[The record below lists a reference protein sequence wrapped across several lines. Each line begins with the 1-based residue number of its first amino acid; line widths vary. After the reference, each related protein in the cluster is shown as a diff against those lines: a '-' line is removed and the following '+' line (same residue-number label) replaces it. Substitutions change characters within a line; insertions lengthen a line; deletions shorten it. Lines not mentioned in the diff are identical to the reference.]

1 MYIQVT
7 RTITDLSAFTL
18 ECEGLCIEQLSRD
31 DVRFLRRELREAL
44 RVAKR
49 MEKKGEFPDA
59 VTLNDTR
66 AKPKPFRSVSRD
78 RTIGVDVYIFAQ
90 EDEVTEF
97 ALALT
102 LGRQTVTIEPIT
114 REDAALLLDEITQIL

>member
-18 ECEGLCIEQLSRD
+18 ECEGLCIDHLSRD

-49 MEKKGEFPDA
+49 MEKGEFPDA
-59 VTLNDTR
+59 ITLNETR
-66 AKPKPFRSVSRD
+66 AKPKPFRSVSRE
-78 RTIGVDVYIFAQ
+78 TIGVDVYIFAE

-102 LGRQTVTIEPIT
+102 LGRQTVNIEPLT
-114 REDAALLLDEITQIL
+114 REDAALLINEITQIL